1 MTVNLKFIPN
11 ELIDHRAHST
21 KRVTLTG
28 KLVNIDRRPVSVLS
42 AWAQVCLA
50 EKSDFVVVSRGYFNL
65 HKPTLA
71 PTDDST
77 AHLMIEL
84 PTPLLKAIETR
95 RREGREA
102 GVGLRLW
109 VEAVAV
115 PLVTLKDRNG
125 QPVSDALAGPAESAQ
140 VRVCDA
146 HDRNGDVFTIARDT
160 WLDVLKKVGYGET
173 EVFELP
179 AFSLAGTDGHSKR
192 MVERL
197 HEAVTSLRASD
208 ASGALAKSRQAF
220 ESIASGLGS
229 GNTGK
234 GFGILLEA
242 ARPGLV
248 EAPKREALNKLFSAL
263 ADFQHLG
270 RHDKPPFTPID
281 NADGELAV
289 QLSLALGHYLSRQ
302 LAANQP
308 AP

>member
-1 MTVNLKFIPN
+1 MTVNLKFAPL
-11 ELIDHRAHST
+11 ELIDHRAHPT

-28 KLVNIDRRPVSVLS
+28 KLVNVDRRPVSVLS
-42 AWAQVCLA
+42 AWVQVALA
-50 EKSDFVVVSRGYFNL
+50 EKSDFVVVSRGYL
-65 HKPTLA
+65 HLHRPTLP
-71 PTDDST
+71 PTEDST

-84 PTPLLKAIETR
+84 PTPLLRAIEDHR
-95 RREGREA
+95 RTNRDG
-102 GVGLRLW
+102 GVVLRLW
-109 VEAVAV
+109 VEAVAA

-125 QPVSDALAGPAESAQ
+125 QPISDPVAGPAESAQ
-140 VRVCDA
+140 VRVSDA
-146 HDRNGDVFTIARDT
+146 YDRGGDAFTIARDT
-160 WLDVLKKVGYGET
+160 WLDVLKRVGYGET

-179 AFSLAGTDGHSKR
+179 AFALGGTDEHSRR

-197 HEAVTSLRASD
+197 NEAVTSLRASD

-220 ESIASGLGS
+220 EGIASALGS
-229 GNTGK
+229 GHTGK

-270 RHDKPPFTPID
+270 RHDKPPFTSID
-281 NADGELAV
+281 NVDGELAV